1 MNVLDN
7 GTLYFT
13 EVHLEDEGI
22 YGCTIGSS
30 AGFKR
35 EEAHLSV
42 RRKFYISH
50 THCDA
55 PGITYS
61 SLFILLIYLDFS
73 ASEEILNDD
82 AEGSFFVVRAVLITV
97 TVVFSY
103 IILVIGLMLWCRVKR
118 KARKNRMQLIAKE
131 NIESSR
137 NDTKPNDP
145 NDENEP
151 CLAEKNHKKVEKNW
165 NGTSNG
171 VSHPNVVNEIQK
183 NDMNTKYSSKSGL
196 DAITIPR
203 TILYDVTQLGRGEF
217 GTIYTAKV
225 KFGDLKQHLHKDIA
239 AALTIAN
246 EREQRKSNGSLENVN
261 EIKEATETADETVNY
276 ALIKALNKVKDESI
290 CIEFRRQLDM
300 FRAISHRNV
309 VRLLGLCRDK
319 DPHYLV
325 LEHTDLGDL
334 KEFLN
339 ARVDQMA
346 DLLSLNGITQ
356 KSNANQTS
364 AVQPTIKSPQL
375 RCHHLLSFAQQIARG
390 MDAIY
395 RARYIHRD
403 LAARN
408 CVITSDL
415 TVKVSYPAN
424 IKDKYVREYYKLKSQ
439 LVPLRWMAP
448 EYIADDDNTIKSD
461 VYSFGVVVLE
471 LFTFC
476 SELPLE
482 QVSDDDYLKQL
493 QENKIERK
501 MPTSIPD
508 EITKSLVSKI
518 FVLPSHFKYHNHI
531 EYICT
536 YLYMTCLVCSFILL
550 GYL

>member
-1 MNVLDN
+1 MN
-7 GTLYFT
+7 
-13 EVHLEDEGI
+13 
-22 YGCTIGSS
+22 
-30 AGFKR
+30 
-35 EEAHLSV
+35 
-42 RRKFYISH
+42 
-50 THCDA
+50 
-55 PGITYS
+55 
-61 SLFILLIYLDFS
+61 FS
-73 ASEEILNDD
+73 ASEEILNDE

-137 NDTKPNDP
+137 NDTKPNEP

-151 CLAEKNHKKVEKNW
+151 CLAEKNHKKVEKTW

-171 VSHPNVVNEIQK
+171 VSHPNTTATNDTQKNEI
-183 NDMNTKYSSKSGL
+183 NAKYTSKSGL

-203 TILYDVTQLGRGEF
+203 TILYDITQLGRGDF
-217 GTIYTAKV
+217 GNIYACKV
-225 KFGDLKQHLHKDIA
+225 KFGDLKQHLHKDVS

-261 EIKEATETADETVNY
+261 EIKEASETALADETVNY
-276 ALIKALNKVKDESI
+276 ALIKALNKVKDENV

-334 KEFLN
+334 KEFLL

-346 DLLSLNGITQ
+346 NISSLNGI
-356 KSNANQTS
+356 KSVNTNQTS
-364 AVQPTIKSPQL
+364 AATQQPTQKCPQL
-375 RCHHLLSFAQQIARG
+375 KCHHLLSFAQQIARG

-424 IKDKYVREYYKLKSQ
+424 LKDKYVREYYKLKSQ

-448 EYIADDDNTIKSD
+448 ECIADDDNTIKSD
-461 VYSFGVVVLE
+461 VYSFGVLVLE

-482 QVSDDDYLKQL
+482 HVSDDDYLKQL

-501 MPTSIPD
+501 LPTSIPD
-508 EITKSLVSKI
+508 EITKSLVS
-518 FVLPSHFKYHNHI
+518 
-531 EYICT
+531 
-536 YLYMTCLVCSFILL
+536 
-550 GYL
+550 